1 MILLKIDWTKLF
13 IGDNNLDFLLEI
25 GIRTLIMYLIIL
37 VGLKLLGKRGVSQ
50 LSVFE
55 LVVIIGLGSAAGD
68 PMFYKE
74 IGLMVP
80 LAVFTIVVIAYR
92 LTIYAMAKNEKFED
106 LIEGK
111 PTYLVK
117 GGQFAINHFKK
128 EQLAKD
134 EFFSEL
140 RNNSI
145 SHLGQVETAILET
158 SGRLSIY
165 FYDEKMVKFG
175 LPILPSLFEKQ
186 LKTIVMTDIYAC
198 SFCGNIA
205 ELQPAQECVC
215 DRCKKKHWVKAI
227 NSLRIT

>member
-1 MILLKIDWTKLF
+1 MILLNIDWTKLF
-13 IGDNNLDFLLEI
+13 LGDNDFDFLLEI
-25 GIRTLIMYLIIL
+25 GIRTIVMYLIIL

-74 IGLMVP
+74 VGLMVP
-80 LAVFTIVVIAYR
+80 LAVFTIVVVAYR
-92 LTIYAMAKNEKFED
+92 LTIYAMAKNDKFET

-111 PTYLVK
+111 PTYLIK
-117 GGQFAINHFKK
+117 DGQFAIGHFKK

-145 SHLGQVETAILET
+145 SHLGQIDMAILET
-158 SGRLSIY
+158 SGRLSVY
-165 FYDEKMVKFG
+165 YYEDNMVKFG
-175 LPILPSLFEKQ
+175 LPILPSLFKEQ
-186 LKTIVMTDIYAC
+186 FEQITEFATYAC
-198 SFCGNIA
+198 SFCGHVA
-205 ELQPAQECVC
+205 DLHPAQECVC
-215 DRCKKKHWVKAI
+215 IRCKKTHWVTAI
-227 NSLRIT
+227 DSKRVK